1 MCNIVTKRFNE
12 CISLL
17 KEKNVVKSA
26 RQLALSLEYIPQSMS
41 AILSG
46 ERDVTIDLL
55 RKAFENLP
63 INAQYVFTGSGFP
76 LLEDDM
82 IKDTPVAEPCQ
93 NILYVPVA
101 AQAGYSE
108 QFFDPVFLSEMH
120 SFSLPQFKD
129 QKGDFRC
136 FEINGDSMEPTLFS
150 GEKVICSPVKREGG
164 FTSLRNNYVYVVVTP
179 HGVVVKRVIN
189 KIQSHGVLE
198 LASDNRFYE
207 PYTLPADEVFEVWA
221 IHLKITSF
229 NASPS
234 HFQNG
239 FQENMK
245 DMSQT
250 IESQAEAIKG
260 LNRTLE
266 QLLKQHR
273 ASNMVR

>member
-1 MCNIVTKRFNE
+1 
-12 CISLL
+12 
-17 KEKNVVKSA
+17 
-26 RQLALSLEYIPQSMS
+26 
-41 AILSG
+41 
-46 ERDVTIDLL
+46 
-55 RKAFENLP
+55 
-63 INAQYVFTGSGFP
+63 
-76 LLEDDM
+76 
-82 IKDTPVAEPCQ
+82 
-93 NILYVPVA
+93 
-101 AQAGYSE
+101 
-108 QFFDPVFLSEMH
+108 
-120 SFSLPQFKD
+120 
-129 QKGDFRC
+129 
-136 FEINGDSMEPTLFS
+136 
-150 GEKVICSPVKREGG
+150 
-164 FTSLRNNYVYVVVTP
+164 
-179 HGVVVKRVIN
+179 VIN

-207 PYTLPADEVFEVWA
+207 PYTLAADEVFEVWA